1 MIMGTLVV
9 LDRASREGADKV
21 QAFFNPALNWIQRWL
36 PLFYVPTLVVLPQ
49 AVQGIAGAP
58 GAWDRDGLRALNVGF
73 HSGDRAVHMVQ
84 GGCLRLRRSLS
95 WPGPSRA

>member
-9 LDRASREGADKV
+9 LDRFSKQGADKV

-58 GAWDRDGLRALNVGF
+58 QYAPMQNIEITRHNMTWELWLLSLRMP
-73 HSGDRAVHMVQ
+73 VHPCIVTHVR
-84 GGCLRLRRSLS
+84 GKGR
-95 WPGPSRA
+95 

>member
-9 LDRASREGADKV
+9 LDRVSKPSADKL

-49 AVQGIAGAP
+49 AVQGIAGMP
-58 GAWDRDGLRALNVGF
+58 RPEPQQCTDDVG
-73 HSGDRAVHMVQ
+73 SAVTFCTQ
-84 GGCLRLRRSLS
+84 L
-95 WPGPSRA
+95 